1 MTQGPRQP
9 LPEYF
14 EPGGRRLGWEPL
26 GRSTLG
32 MARPGGHQAV
42 SVDLPAGQASG
53 DPGHGWVPPELRD
66 VRPTRGTL
74 QPARAPGRQVLQDA
88 QSVAITVT
96 EHLRPT
102 SESDGLVPKTATV
115 PPAKFRPRKMI
126 LTAEDLFLQ
135 GPYLLLTARKT
146 CQETQ
151 TRALLCKHCIFQ
163 NFETLPL
170 HFIPRHPSPTQH
182 LPRYLRH

>member
-1 MTQGPRQP
+1 
-9 LPEYF
+9 
-14 EPGGRRLGWEPL
+14 
-26 GRSTLG
+26 

-53 DPGHGWVPPELRD
+53 DPGHGLVPPEIRD

-74 QPARAPGRQVLQDA
+74 QLARAPGRQVLQDA

-96 EHLRPT
+96 EHPQST
-102 SESDGLVPKTATV
+102 SESDGLVPKR
-115 PPAKFRPRKMI
+115 PPSPPVNFHPRIMI

-151 TRALLCKHCIFQ
+151 TWALLCKHCIFP
-163 NFETLPL
+163 NFEIVVSSFALNQRSVSAA
-170 HFIPRHPSPTQH
+170 H
-182 LPRYLRH
+182 